1 MPEKIGKYVIIN
13 EVGRGSTGVVYL
25 SHDPYYGR
33 DVAIKVYNVDSSSDE
48 NRKRIARKMFLS
60 EAHMVGMLQH
70 PNILPIYDAGEEN
83 GHCYIVTE
91 HVHGARTLAAYCRP
105 DNLLRIDDVVELI
118 YKAARA
124 LHYAHSRGVIHRDIK
139 PSNIMLTLDSDV
151 RIIDFGI
158 ALVADSEIS
167 RIEGIAGS
175 PSYMSPEQ
183 VQSIELTNRSD
194 LYSLGA
200 VMYELLT
207 GTRPFRA
214 GNLQKLLHQIV
225 FATPPPIH
233 TLRPEIPEEL
243 ENVTA
248 MALQKDPE
256 KRYKTGLDFAAELT
270 RVHQKLRA
278 QYNRIDQQE
287 QFGLLRKLKFF
298 HEFSHSEIWEV
309 LRASSWQ
316 DYADGEEIVKEGE
329 MDDRFYIIVQG
340 RVGVARLGKALGYL
354 DTRRLLRRDQLRARR
369 QAHRDHHRRGLGRRD
384 EGELDAARASLGRV
398 PAALQPGVPAQHDRA
413 PAERGTRELTAAHA
427 ARVCAPD
434 ESARCLVLVVL
445 DHRVRRMIVDGLE
458 VLGLDDIGA
467 HPLVVV
473 QGHGHVAHRVL
484 DEFRV
489 VVGPLGHEFLV
500 RDA

>member
-1 MPEKIGKYVIIN
+1 
-13 EVGRGSTGVVYL
+13 
-25 SHDPYYGR
+25 
-33 DVAIKVYNVDSSSDE
+33 
-48 NRKRIARKMFLS
+48 
-60 EAHMVGMLQH
+60 
-70 PNILPIYDAGEEN
+70 
-83 GHCYIVTE
+83 
-91 HVHGARTLAAYCRP
+91 
-105 DNLLRIDDVVELI
+105 
-118 YKAARA
+118 
-124 LHYAHSRGVIHRDIK
+124 
-139 PSNIMLTLDSDV
+139 MLTLDSDV

-248 MALQKDPE
+248 IALQKDPE

-287 QFGLLRKLKFF
+287 QFSLLRKLKFF

-316 DYADGEEIVKEGE
+316 DYADAEEIVKEGE

-340 RVGVARLGKALGYL
+340 RCAVARLGKPLGYL
-354 DTRRLLRRDQLRARR
+354 DTGDCFGETSYVRGAKRTATIVAAAPVVVMKVSSTLLEQVSAECQLRFNQVFLRNMIAR
-369 QAHRDHHRRGLGRRD
+369 
-384 EGELDAARASLGRV
+384 
-398 PAALQPGVPAQHDRA
+398 LQS
-413 PAERGTRELTAAHA
+413 AERNAERAH
-427 ARVCAPD
+427 
-434 ESARCLVLVVL
+434 
-445 DHRVRRMIVDGLE
+445 
-458 VLGLDDIGA
+458 
-467 HPLVVV
+467 
-473 QGHGHVAHRVL
+473 
-484 DEFRV
+484 
-489 VVGPLGHEFLV
+489 
-500 RDA
+500 